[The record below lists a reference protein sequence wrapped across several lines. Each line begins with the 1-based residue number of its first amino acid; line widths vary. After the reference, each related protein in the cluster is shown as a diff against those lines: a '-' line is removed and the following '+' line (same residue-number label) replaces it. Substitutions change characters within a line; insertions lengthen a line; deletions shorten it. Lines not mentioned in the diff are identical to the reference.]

1 MARASR
7 ELAITHGAQ
16 FAAQRL
22 LGDDD
27 TEFLENPL
35 AEIDDP
41 PAHDP
46 VNRRDWAALDDRGER
61 GAMRAVQPRRLPWRL
76 AVDQAV
82 RALRVELD
90 HPVANDLQ
98 PDAPDLRRLSAR
110 GAVVNRRKS
119 QQSARLRPVLR
130 PFRRRP
136 QPTRA
141 INHPEDQLLP
151 PRRTSCDSPRSNKF
165 QPIRQSPS
173 VSLHQRGLVLEAN
186 ARREIQPAGKREQPL
201 RAGTGPSVA
210 TPV

>member
-7 ELAITHGAQ
+7 ELAITRLAQ
-16 FAAQRL
+16 HAAQRL

-61 GAMRAVQPRRLPWRL
+61 GAMRPVQPRRLPWRL

-98 PDAPDLRRLSAR
+98 PDAPDLRR
-110 GAVVNRRKS
+110 
-119 QQSARLRPVLR
+119 
-130 PFRRRP
+130 RP

-141 INHPEDQLLP
+141 IIIPKTNCCRHGEP
-151 PRRTSCDSPRSNKF
+151 PAIRPVQQISADSG
-165 QPIRQSPS
+165 I
-173 VSLHQRGLVLEAN
+173 
-186 ARREIQPAGKREQPL
+186 PL
-201 RAGTGPSVA
+201 RESASAGTGITRQTPSVRMTKSA
-210 TPV
+210 GSKTWPLTKSSTF

>member
-7 ELAITHGAQ
+7 ELAITHLAQ
-16 FAAQRL
+16 HAAQRL

-27 TEFLENPL
+27 AEFFENPL

-61 GAMRAVQPRRLPWRL
+61 GAMRVVQPRRLPRRL
-76 AVDQAV
+76 AVNQAV

-110 GAVVNRRKS
+110 GAGVNRRKS
-119 QQSARLRPVLR
+119 HNQ
-130 PFRRRP
+130 
-136 QPTRA
+136 RA
-141 INHPEDQLLP
+141 
-151 PRRTSCDSPRSNKF
+151 C
-165 QPIRQSPS
+165 
-173 VSLHQRGLVLEAN
+173 
-186 ARREIQPAGKREQPL
+186 
-201 RAGTGPSVA
+201 GPSFERFA
-210 TPV
+210 AARNPPEP

>member
-1 MARASR
+1 MGPRYRAPRNPTRSQISSAKTVQTWHYILRKQLTPLNDINALRARGSVYCSSR
-7 ELAITHGAQ
+7 A
-16 FAAQRL
+16 
-22 LGDDD
+22 
-27 TEFLENPL
+27 L

-61 GAMRAVQPRRLPWRL
+61 GAMRVVQPRRLPWRL

-98 PDAPDLRRLSAR
+98 PDAADLRRLSAR

-141 INHPEDQLLP
+141 IIIPKTNCCRHGEP
-151 PRRTSCDSPRSNKF
+151 PAIRPVQQISADSG
-165 QPIRQSPS
+165 I
-173 VSLHQRGLVLEAN
+173 
-186 ARREIQPAGKREQPL
+186 PL
-201 RAGTGPSVA
+201 RESASAGTGIRSPSRRS
-210 TPV
+210 

>member
-7 ELAITHGAQ
+7 ELAITRLAQ
-16 FAAQRL
+16 HAAQRL

-27 TEFLENPL
+27 AEFFENPL

-61 GAMRAVQPRRLPWRL
+61 GAMRVVQPRRLPRRL
-76 AVDQAV
+76 AVNQAV

-110 GAVVNRRKS
+110 GAIVNRRNS
-119 QQSARLRPVLR
+119 QQPARLRPVS
-130 PFRRRP
+130 
-136 QPTRA
+136 Q
-141 INHPEDQLLP
+141 I
-151 PRRTSCDSPRSNKF
+151 C
-165 QPIRQSPS
+165 
-173 VSLHQRGLVLEAN
+173 
-186 ARREIQPAGKREQPL
+186 
-201 RAGTGPSVA
+201 
-210 TPV
+210 